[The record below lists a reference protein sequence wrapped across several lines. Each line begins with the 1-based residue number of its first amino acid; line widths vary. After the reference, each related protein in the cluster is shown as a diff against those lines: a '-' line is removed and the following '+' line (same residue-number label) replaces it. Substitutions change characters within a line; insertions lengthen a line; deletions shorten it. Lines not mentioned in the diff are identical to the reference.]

1 MFAVV
6 NGVRMNHITVND
18 IKEGDW
24 HRFIRAD
31 RDGPRQLYG
40 VELNVKIIVLRRP
53 ANTVERV
60 SRIEQ
65 ESIVLCRAI
74 RSVT

>member
-6 NGVRMNHITVND
+6 NGVRMNHVAVND

-24 HRFIRAD
+24 RRFTRAD
-31 RDGPRQLYG
+31 RDDPRQLYG

-53 ANTVERV
+53 TNTVERV
-60 SRIEQ
+60 SRIGQ